1 MDHGMRM
8 NEELF
13 QTLAEEIKVL
23 KKARKAVILAHYYQ
37 RPEIQD
43 IADFVGDSLQLSQQ
57 AAKTDAEVIVFCGV
71 HFMAESAAILSPDK
85 VVILPEPKA
94 GCPMADMVDA
104 EGLRAYKKR
113 VPGVKVVCYVNSSA
127 EVKAESDICC
137 TSSNAVK
144 VVQSLQGQ
152 DILFIPDENLGRYVA
167 QILGRTLQ
175 FWPGYCKTHDRLT
188 KEDILKARKEHP
200 LAKVIVHPECREEIC
215 QEADYIGSTAGLI
228 AYAQNSEQ
236 QEFIVGTE
244 SGILHR
250 LHQVCPDKEF
260 YLASERLVCPN
271 MKLTTLAKVRDAL
284 IALSPRITVK
294 EEIRVKA
301 KEALDR
307 MLAL

>member
-1 MDHGMRM
+1 MKHTIS
-8 NEELF
+8 EELF
-13 QTLAEEIKVL
+13 QTLAEEIEVL
-23 KKARKAVILAHYYQ
+23 KKERKAVILAHYYQ

-43 IADFVGDSLQLSQQ
+43 VADFVGDSLQLSQQ
-57 AAKTDAEVIVFCGV
+57 AAQTDAEVIVFCGV

-85 VVILPEPKA
+85 VIILPESKA

-152 DILFIPDENLGRYVA
+152 DILFIPDENLGRYAA
-167 QILGRTLQ
+167 QILGQALQ
-175 FWPGYCKTHDRLT
+175 LWPGYCKTHDRLT

-200 LAKVIVHPECREEIC
+200 LAKVIVHPECREDVC
-215 QEADYIGSTAGLI
+215 QQADYIGSTAGLI
-228 AYAQNSEQ
+228 AYAQNSEK

-284 IALSPRITVK
+284 FALSPRITVN

-301 KEALDR
+301 KEALER

>member
-1 MDHGMRM
+1 MDHEMKM
-8 NEELF
+8 SEEQF
-13 QTLAEEIKVL
+13 QTLAEEIAVL
-23 KKARKAVILAHYYQ
+23 KKERKAVILAHYYQ

-43 IADFVGDSLQLSQQ
+43 VADFVGDSLQLSQQ

-85 VVILPEPKA
+85 IVLLPEPKA
-94 GCPMADMVDA
+94 GCPMADMVNA

-152 DILFIPDENLGRYVA
+152 DILFIPDENLGRYAA

-175 FWPGYCKTHDRLT
+175 LWPGYCKTHDRLT

-200 LAKVIVHPECREEIC
+200 LGKVIVHPECREEIC

-228 AYAQNSEQ
+228 AYAQNSESHD
-236 QEFIVGTE
+236 FIVGTD

-260 YLASERLVCPN
+260 HL
-271 MKLTTLAKVRDAL
+271 
-284 IALSPRITVK
+284 
-294 EEIRVKA
+294 
-301 KEALDR
+301 
-307 MLAL
+307 